1 MDFLGFFGVCGAF
14 LCPFV
19 EWFLFLPPLDFLAN
33 LMIPTPAM
41 ITMMKIEN
49 SASVSPPKPD
59 LVSIVI
65 SVV

>member
-1 MDFLGFFGVCGAF
+1 MDFLGFFGVFGAF

-19 EWFLFLPPLDFLAN
+19 EWFLLPLPDFLAS
-33 LMIPTPAM
+33 LMIPIPA
-41 ITMMKIEN
+41 ITTIMKMDN

-65 SVV
+65 NVV